1 MQQGGI
7 DYAGLLRAALLP
19 PALGGLGL
27 LPAQFW
33 ALSPI
38 EVQMMLGRG
47 GGGAAMTQARLR
59 ELVGKFPDKVK
70 DEVNDTSI

>member
-1 MQQGGI
+1 MQKGGL

-27 LPAQFW
+27 SPKQFW

-38 EVQMMLGRG
+38 EVQLMLGRESA
-47 GGGAAMTQARLR
+47 AAMTRARLT
-59 ELVGKFPDKVK
+59 ELARQYPDKVK
-70 DEVNDTSI
+70 DKENDANV